1 MTVQGT
7 EGHGAAAR
15 LPGPLWQ
22 WGQPFTKTPMNS
34 RRIVGVS
41 RACGPLGAPPPQDW
55 GPGPAAHARWAPA
68 AVEVGGQK
76 LDVFVGGTWRG
87 HSAVAAVSAV
97 AAGVKSSAGFF
108 EL

>member
-7 EGHGAAAR
+7 DGHGAAAR
-15 LPGPLWQ
+15 LPGSPLAVS
-22 WGQPFTKTPMNS
+22 PS
-34 RRIVGVS
+34 LRRLRTFAATS
-41 RACGPLGAPPPQDW
+41 EPLPPQDW
-55 GPGPAAHARWAPA
+55 GPGPAAHARWAPS

-76 LDVFVGGTWRG
+76 LDVFVGVTWRG
-87 HSAVAAVSAV
+87 RSAVAAVSAV